1 MNLKLVIFDM
11 DGLVVDSEKIYFAA
25 NQRAA
30 KKLGM
35 QYSLDYYRRFIGS
48 GDDLMY
54 SEMSRDY
61 GSQELISDF
70 INLSKQQVFNVIK
83 EEGLP
88 LKKGFLELASYLRDV
103 KIPSILASSN
113 DRKAIDYFLKTAKIG
128 QYFSEI
134 VSANDVAKAKP
145 DPDIFEH
152 AWTASGEHNKNEALI
167 LEDSYNGVYAA
178 NEAHIPVIMVPDLI
192 QPTKEV
198 AAKTQAVLEN
208 LSEVKSYL
216 EK

>member
-35 QYSLDYYRRFIGS
+35 QYSMDYYQRFIGS
-48 GDDLMY
+48 GNDLMY

-61 GSQELISDF
+61 GSKELISEF
-70 INLSKQQVFNVIK
+70 IRLSKQQVFNVVK
-83 EEGLP
+83 EEGIP
-88 LKKGFLELASYLRDV
+88 LKKGFLELAAYLRDA

-113 DRKAIDYFLKTAKIG
+113 DRIAIDYFLETASIG
-128 QYFSEI
+128 QYFSKI
-134 VSANDVAKAKP
+134 VSANDVTNAKP
-145 DPDIFEH
+145 NPEIFEH
-152 AWTASGEHNKNEALI
+152 AWKASGLSSKDETVI

-178 NEAHIPVIMVPDLI
+178 NNAHIPVIMVPDLI

-198 AAKTQAVLEN
+198 AARTQAVLGN
-208 LSEVKSYL
+208 LNEVKSYL

>member
-1 MNLKLVIFDM
+1 MNVKLVIFDM

-25 NQRAA
+25 NKRAA
-30 KKLGM
+30 NKLGM
-35 QYSLDYYRRFIGS
+35 QYSMDYYRRFIGS
-48 GDDLMY
+48 GNDMMY

-61 GSQELISDF
+61 GSRELISEF
-70 INLSKQQVFNVIK
+70 IKLSKQQVFDVIK

-88 LKKGFLELASYLRDV
+88 LKKGFLELASYLRDAR
-103 KIPSILASSN
+103 IPSILASSN
-113 DRKAIDYFLKTAKIG
+113 DRSAIDYFLDIAKIG

-134 VSANDVAKAKP
+134 ISADDVVKAKP
-145 DPDIFEH
+145 EPDIFEQ
-152 AWTASGEHNKNEALI
+152 AWAASGQHNKNEAVI

-178 NEAHIPVIMVPDLI
+178 NNAHIPVIMVPDLI

-198 AAKTQAVLEN
+198 AERTQVVLPN
-208 LSEVKSYL
+208 LNEVKSYF